1 MNIDDLEEK
10 TAQLLPKVNQTRVR
24 QAYEYASQA
33 HANQKRNS
41 GEPFINHP
49 LAVSSILT
57 ELDVDEPT
65 LLAALL
71 HDVVEDTGAT
81 LEEISQEFGAEVAT
95 LVDGVTKISGISYA
109 SQEERN
115 LENLR
120 KILLAMAQDIRVV
133 VIKLADRLHNL
144 RTLNY
149 LPREKQQLVARETL
163 EIFAPLASRLGIY
176 KLKWELEDLSFR
188 YMEPDLYFDLARR
201 MQRKRSERERILH
214 EGRQILLGELTQ
226 AKLSGE
232 VQYRAKH
239 LYSVHQKM
247 DKDQIPF
254 EEIYDL
260 LGLRVVVRDV
270 STCYEVLGLV
280 HAAFTP
286 LPGRL
291 KDYIAM
297 PKPNLYQSLH
307 TVVIGPQGEP
317 MEIQIRTEEMHRTAE
332 LGIAAHW
339 RYKEGGKR
347 DSQMEEKMAWLR
359 SLLEWQKELT
369 DSREF
374 LERVKVDL
382 FADEVLVFTP
392 KGEVINLPAG
402 ATPVDFAF
410 QIHSQVG
417 QHCAGA
423 KVNGRITSLDTA
435 LHTGDR
441 VEILTRPSATPSLD
455 WLGFVRATSTKSKIR
470 AFFRKKDKIENL
482 ADGKVIFDKHLRRFL
497 TGAKLSGAL
506 EAFELTGE
514 EDLYLALGQGIL
526 SPVQILQYL
535 ARAEAE
541 EKASAEPKLVP
552 LAPSPPLQLQGTEGM
567 VVRLAGC
574 CLPLPGDEVV
584 GFITQ
589 GRGIAIHRSDCPNLA
604 KLPGPERKMEVSW
617 PPHLKQ
623 TAFTA
628 ALYLRTANR
637 PGVLKEITTAI
648 ADDSVNIQEIKAYPM
663 ASESTGIQLKVTI
676 RDLGQLQ
683 HLINRLER
691 IPSVNEAIRR

>member
-10 TAQLLPKVNQTRVR
+10 TAQLLPKVNRVQVR
-24 QAYEYASQA
+24 RAYEYASQA

-41 GEPFINHP
+41 GEPYINHP
-49 LAVSSILT
+49 LAVASILT
-57 ELDVDEPT
+57 ELEVDEPT

-81 LEEISQEFGAEVAT
+81 LEEISQEFGAEAAT
-95 LVDGVTKISGISYA
+95 LVDGVTKISGINYA

-149 LPREKQQLVARETL
+149 LPRDKQQLVARETL

-188 YMEPDLYFDLARR
+188 YLEPDLYFDLARR

-214 EGRQILLGELTQ
+214 ESRQILLGELTQ
-226 AKLSGE
+226 AKISGE

-239 LYSVHQKM
+239 LYSVQQKM

-270 STCYEVLGLV
+270 STCYEALGLV
-280 HAAFTP
+280 HAVFTP

-347 DSQMEEKMAWLR
+347 NSQMEEKMVWLR
-359 SLLEWQKELT
+359 SLLDWQKELT

-392 KGEVINLPAG
+392 KGEVINLPVG

-441 VEILTRPSATPSLD
+441 VEILTRPTAAPSLD

-470 AFFRKKDKIENL
+470 AFFRKKDKVENL

-497 TGAKLSGAL
+497 TGAKFSQAM
-506 EAFELTGE
+506 EAFALAGE
-514 EDLYLALGQGIL
+514 EDLYLALGTGAL
-526 SPVQILQYL
+526 SPVQILQFL

-541 EKASAEPKLVP
+541 EKASGEPKLVP

-604 KLPGPERKMEVSW
+604 KLPDPGRKMEVSW

-637 PGVLKEITTAI
+637 PGVLKEITTTI
-648 ADDSVNIQEIKAYPM
+648 ADDNVNIQEIKAYPM
-663 ASESTGIQLKVTI
+663 ASESTGIQLKVTV

-691 IPSVNEAIRR
+691 IPSVNETVRR